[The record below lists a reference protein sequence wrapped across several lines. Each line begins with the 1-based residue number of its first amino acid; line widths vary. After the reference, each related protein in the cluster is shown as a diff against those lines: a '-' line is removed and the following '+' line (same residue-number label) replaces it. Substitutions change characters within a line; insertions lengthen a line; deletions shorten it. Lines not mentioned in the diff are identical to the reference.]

1 MKVFLRSAATQL
13 TVQDLWDDPAAVAD
27 FLNLENW
34 RKETSRRAIT
44 TTTTTWRVYDTAK
57 AGEV

>member
-1 MKVFLRSAATQL
+1 
-13 TVQDLWDDPAAVAD
+13 VQDLWDDPAAVAD

-44 TTTTTWRVYDTAK
+44 TTTLAWNHRHIRKHVQSMDCCAI
-57 AGEV
+57 